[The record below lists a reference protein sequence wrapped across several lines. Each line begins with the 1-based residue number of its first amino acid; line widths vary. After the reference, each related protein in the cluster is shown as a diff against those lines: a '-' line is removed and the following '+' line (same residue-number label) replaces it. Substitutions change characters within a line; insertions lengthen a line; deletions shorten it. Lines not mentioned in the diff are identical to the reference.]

1 MQARLPPQFNMLA
14 LVRRIQPRDSELTS
28 AKTHQLVV
36 RTRLLS
42 SFDISRY
49 ISIGSH
55 ARKTAI
61 RTHSDLDAL
70 VVVRR
75 NEAKWGGSIVSSE
88 TLLRRVIL
96 DLKGRFPQSD
106 IRGDRQAAV
115 VHFSGG
121 QESLDVVPALWA
133 RFSGGRPVYGI
144 ADGDGGWFETSPE
157 AHQRFFT
164 AADLRSAGKLRGVA
178 QLLRW
183 WKYARS
189 SPLPI
194 SSFHADMLFAESGI
208 CQGAKSYG
216 NCLYSAFRE
225 LSSRE
230 CRPLRDPVGIAG
242 LIPATR
248 TKAQLDILIAAVD
261 HALRH
266 SQAALAA
273 ESVSDHPEANRQW
286 NIVFNGTF

>member
-106 IRGDRQAAV
+106 IPLFRWPRKPRRC
-115 VHFSGG
+115 SC
-121 QESLDVVPALWA
+121 AL
-133 RFSGGRPVYGI
+133 
-144 ADGDGGWFETSPE
+144 
-157 AHQRFFT
+157 
-164 AADLRSAGKLRGVA
+164 GKILRG
-178 QLLRW
+178 
-183 WKYARS
+183 
-189 SPLPI
+189 
-194 SSFHADMLFAESGI
+194 
-208 CQGAKSYG
+208 
-216 NCLYSAFRE
+216 
-225 LSSRE
+225 
-230 CRPLRDPVGIAG
+230 
-242 LIPATR
+242 ATC
-248 TKAQLDILIAAVD
+248 
-261 HALRH
+261 LRH
-266 SQAALAA
+266 CGRRRW
-273 ESVSDHPEANRQW
+273 V
-286 NIVFNGTF
+286 V